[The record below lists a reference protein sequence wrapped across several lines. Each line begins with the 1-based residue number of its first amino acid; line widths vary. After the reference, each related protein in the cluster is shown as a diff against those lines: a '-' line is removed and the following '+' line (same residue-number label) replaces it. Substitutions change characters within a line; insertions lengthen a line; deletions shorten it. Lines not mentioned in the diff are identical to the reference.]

1 MKIKTRKTNCYPGD
15 KTIQIIAVD
24 NAGRQLGLMNLT
36 RRSDRL
42 GVFYENDL
50 NSTRFN
56 TITAAKQWCKD
67 HSADFSFGE

>member
-1 MKIKTRKTNCYPGD
+1 MKIKTRKTNCYHGD
-15 KTIQIIAVD
+15 KTIQIIAVKD
-24 NAGRQLGLMNLT
+24 DGRWIGLMNLT

-50 NSTRFN
+50 NSTRFK

-67 HSADFSFGE
+67 NQTDFAFGE